1 MMQTQKITRVR
12 PSVRLLRRSLPVFI
26 LVAVTLALVG
36 LPLYS
41 DATASSFSVNNAFQN
56 AASLGLLALGV
67 GLTMIIGEFDLS
79 TLGVYA
85 FGGMIAVQFGADW
98 PAGGLLLA
106 VLIAAIFGGAQGYVI
121 ARTGISSVPLTL
133 AGYIIMLGGSHL
145 VSDSATLTYPNYD
158 VGIWLDNVIGW
169 VFSPRILIVVA
180 LFALVAATMKWTRLG
195 REIRAVGGDRR
206 ASRASGVQVDRIIIG
221 IFISSAC
228 LSAVGGA
235 LFAYSSSAAKPDLG
249 LAPFIFAVTAVLLG
263 GVSLAGGR
271 GGSLGILVGV
281 VSLSLLETLF
291 SLQGTPAYVVNLIRG
306 ALLMLVVILEAPD
319 LRRTLVAMRSR
330 AASSTS
336 SR

>member
-1 MMQTQKITRVR
+1 MRRR
-12 PSVRLLRRSLPVFI
+12 PSLRLLRRSLPVFI
-26 LVAVTLALVG
+26 LGVVTLALMA

-41 DATASSFSVNNAFQN
+41 DVAASSFSVNNAFQN

-85 FGGMIAVQFGADW
+85 FSGMMAVQLGTEW
-98 PAGGLLLA
+98 PVGGLLLA
-106 VLIAAIFGGAQGYVI
+106 VSIAGVFGAAQGYLI

-133 AGYIIMLGGSHL
+133 AGYIIMLGASHL
-145 VSDSATLTYPNYD
+145 VSDSATLIYSNYD
-158 VGIWLDNVIGW
+158 VGIWLDNVVGW
-169 VFSPRILIVVA
+169 VFSVRILIVVA
-180 LFALVAATMKWTRLG
+180 LFVLVASIMKWTRLG

-206 ASRASGVQVDRIIIG
+206 ASRASGVQVDRIIVG
-221 IFISSAC
+221 VFIASAC
-228 LSAVGGA
+228 LSAIGGA

-291 SLQGTPAYVVNLIRG
+291 SLQGTPVYVVNLIRG
-306 ALLMLVVILEAPD
+306 ALLMLVVVIEAPD
-319 LRRTLVAMRSR
+319 LRRALIAMRSR
-330 AASSTS
+330 AASSTMQH
-336 SR
+336 